1 MRCRIAHYHRRRAMN
16 IEKRPTDDPVYR
28 RELARAV
35 YALAEAVK
43 DAGLYEPKEQDEEE
57 PADF

>member
-1 MRCRIAHYHRRRAMN
+1 M
-16 IEKRPTDDPVYR
+16 YR
-28 RELARAV
+28 REVARAV

-43 DAGLYEPKEQDEEE
+43 DAGLYEPEEHDEEE